1 MTNCSNIID
10 TKSIEN
16 INYCENQCNININ
29 SNSNSI
35 ITECF
40 CKCLDDNITYILYE
54 TTIISYIIFPILL
67 FILCICNINCF
78 SIYNKR
84 LTNNNS
90 NDNSH
95 DITHVNLLTEYD
107 DIVPVQQPPSYD
119 SVIIDID

>member
-1 MTNCSNIID
+1 MSNCSNIID
-10 TKSIEN
+10 TKSTEN
-16 INYCENQCNININ
+16 INYCENQCNIN
-29 SNSNSI
+29 SSSI

-84 LTNNNS
+84 LPNNNS
-90 NDNSH
+90 YANSHANSH
-95 DITHVNLLTEYD
+95 DITHVNLLTEYN